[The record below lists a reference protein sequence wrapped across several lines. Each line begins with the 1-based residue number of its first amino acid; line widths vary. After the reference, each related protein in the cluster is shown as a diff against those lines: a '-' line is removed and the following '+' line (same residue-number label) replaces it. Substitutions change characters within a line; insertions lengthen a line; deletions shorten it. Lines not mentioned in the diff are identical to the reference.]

1 MSKGVALRR
10 RFGSRVKNLLSNANL
25 RSADLA
31 TLSKLP
37 LNRIDKIMKG
47 DLSRITLRDM
57 EIIASALETSVYELV
72 SPAIESGE

>member
-10 RFGSRVKNLLSNANL
+10 RFGRRVRNLLSNANL

-37 LNRIDKIMKG
+37 LSRIDKIIEG
-47 DLSRITLRDM
+47 NLSRITLKDM
-57 EIIASALETSVYELV
+57 EIIASVLETSVYDLV
-72 SPAIESGE
+72 SPVFESGE